1 MDPALVPGGFVAGP
15 PAALQISAFTFRA
28 CSGVGR
34 ALSALISLFT
44 PMMGDFRSREERY
57 PHLPS
62 SSLSCYIHPSSP
74 PSPVTSILLA
84 AEDIRTPRAEQG
96 WILAPCEHFTPWQ
109 KKKKKKMC
117 HGFWHRKGRW
127 RWGGRGSARCKPAR
141 SVGVICSAL
150 SHRACFCI
158 SVGA

>member
-44 PMMGDFRSREERY
+44 TMMGDFRSREERY

-96 WILAPCEHFTPWQ
+96 WILAPCEHFTPWP
-109 KKKKKKMC
+109 KKKKKK
-117 HGFWHRKGRW
+117 GATVFGTGRA
-127 RWGGRGSARCKPAR
+127 GGDREEE
-141 SVGVICSAL
+141 AL
-150 SHRACFCI
+150 Q
-158 SVGA
+158 GASL